1 MRREREVLR
10 QAQTQVV
17 EEREVLEGLFRDFME
32 MFREFKQAVRDLVAE
47 LESDD
52 EDGSFVDMIDGSGCG
67 DMGDGMAREVDAG
80 EQVEEGVSSGM
91 VSRKRRFSEAFP
103 RPVEVLF
110 EEEEMEGMRRLSD
123 ASRKWFE
130 DHELDLELLRRE

>member
-10 QAQTQVV
+10 QAQTQVD

-32 MFREFKQAVRDLVAE
+32 LFGEFREAVRELAAE
-47 LESDD
+47 E
-52 EDGSFVDMIDGSGCG
+52 GGFVDMIDVRGFGDMVDMMAEEIDVGESAVIIEMEEEVGSGG
-67 DMGDGMAREVDAG
+67 AA
-80 EQVEEGVSSGM
+80 
-91 VSRKRRFSEAFP
+91 RKRRFSEAFP
-103 RPVEVLF
+103 RADEVVF
-110 EEEEMEGMRRLSD
+110 EEEERDGMRRLSD